1 MKWDSSQNIRI
12 QVAEADEED
21 TKDEE
26 VANKSVEEKV
36 NHLEMSEEK
45 YHVKLDENQSN
56 KNLEPKDDGDNN
68 RKPLAYYLY
77 KNFCPCL
84 IIMTVLFLLVA
95 ALATVLGV
103 VLAALS
109 KSLKI
114 FYRVQVYSL
123 YYF

>member
-45 YHVKLDENQSN
+45 YQVKLDENQSN